1 MDWFLSK
8 FFFRFVFNA
17 KTRQNLLFFASV
29 GLALSCFSL
38 LVIQSTMG
46 GLQEKLVGRSK
57 SVNGHFSIILVGN
70 DTSWVPGLLQFLEY
84 KKIPFSKEYQ
94 IEALLRSGKMLFPLE
109 LRGIDIQDHLPENLN
124 FYFNGPD
131 SIILG
136 EDLAY
141 RVKPNFDKEL
151 QVISPGH
158 VDTFMGEIPRSR
170 FFKYQESHL
179 TLVSEVDTVV
189 GWTDLKS
196 VQSLTRVQTI
206 NRIRIYSPFSD
217 NLKTK
222 LLEKFPE
229 AGTSIFRTWE
239 DENSALAWA
248 LKLEN
253 TVMLFLFAMMTVL
266 VSLSITSGLLIFYGK
281 IKRDLVSLWIL
292 GASKKRID
300 QSLILFVIQMS
311 LLSCLSGIVLGSI
324 FLWVLKTFS
333 PELMP
338 DIFVDRSI
346 PVMYSLRGYI
356 LAFSIPF
363 GISMLF
369 LRYTLRDLRQGTDFI
384 SYLKSFTT

>member
-8 FFFRFVFNA
+8 FFFKFVFNA
-17 KTRQNLLFFASV
+17 KTRQNLLFFAAI

-46 GLQEKLVGRSK
+46 GLQEKLVSRSK
-57 SVNGHFSIILVGN
+57 AVNGEFSLILVDE
-70 DTSWVPGLLQFLEY
+70 DTSWVPGVLEY
-84 KKIPFSKEYQ
+84 FEFKKIPFSKEYQ

-109 LRGIDIQDHLPENLN
+109 LRGIDIKDHLPENLN
-124 FYFNGPD
+124 FYFPEPD

-141 RVKPNFDKEL
+141 RARPSSDEQL

-170 FFKYQESHL
+170 FFKFQESHQ
-179 TLVSEVDTVV
+179 TMVSEVDTVV
-189 GWTDLKS
+189 GWSDIKS

-206 NRIRIYSPFSD
+206 NRIRVYSPLTND
-217 NLKTK
+217 LKEK

-229 AGTSIFRTWE
+229 LKSVIFRTWD
-239 DENSALAWA
+239 DENSSLSWA
-248 LKLEN
+248 LRLEN
-253 TVMLFLFAMMTVL
+253 TVMLFLFGMMTIL

-300 QSLILFVIQMS
+300 QSMILFVIKMS
-311 LLSCLSGIVLGSI
+311 FFSCLIGI
-324 FLWVLKTFS
+324 FLGAFFLWGLKAFS
-333 PELMP
+333 PQVMP

-346 PVMYSLRGYI
+346 PVLFSFKAFV
-356 LAFSIPF
+356 LAFFIPF
-363 GISMLF
+363 GISMIF
-369 LRYTLRDLRQGTDFI
+369 LRYSLRDLKQGADFI
-384 SYLKSFTT
+384 SYLKSFNN